1 MHLYPFKVLIK
12 KTVSIQKQRA
22 TEFEDSSEGIKK
34 TSYNSSDGQIQ
45 LVVNDV
51 EYQTELV
58 KEREACVRSA
68 QQLQEDLKDINK
80 IFIQLQAIV
89 HEQGEHVDHIE
100 TQVEFANENVH
111 AGAMEL
117 VKAAG

>member
-1 MHLYPFKVLIK
+1 MLIK
-12 KTVSIQKQRA
+12 KTVSIQKQRII
-22 TEFEDSSEGIKK
+22 EFEDSSEGIGE
-34 TSYNSSDGQIQ
+34 SSNSSDGKIQ

-58 KEREACVRSA
+58 KDREACLRSA

-89 HEQGEHVDHIE
+89 HEQGEHADHIE

-111 AGAMEL
+111 AGATEL